1 MEDPN
6 RRQGWGLNF
15 STLLKVLLIIIIL
28 VVIICLIKS
37 YFFTKTVTIGIEP
50 VTPITFSEVRP

>member
-15 STLLKVLLIIIIL
+15 TTLLKVLLIIIIL
-28 VVIICLIKS
+28 VVIFCLIKS
-37 YFFTKTVTIGIEP
+37 YFFTQTVTIGIEP
-50 VTPITFSEVRP
+50 VTPVSFSEFK

>member
-15 STLLKVLLIIIIL
+15 TTLLKVLLIIIIL
-28 VVIICLIKS
+28 VVIFCLIKS
-37 YFFTKTVTIGIEP
+37 YFFTKTVVIGIEP
-50 VTPITFSEVRP
+50 VTPVSFSEFK